1 MAKYLGRVNKL
12 KDIFTPSSVPFD
24 SILLTRLYNLFSQHQ
39 GGIFVLTGAGV
50 STESGIPDYRSDGVG
65 LYARSTRRPMSY
77 ADFLLKPE
85 NRKRYWARSYKG
97 WSYYREYEPNLTH
110 KVLSHMERREGML
123 HWLVTQNVDC
133 LHTKAGSLKLSELHG
148 SLHRVVCLSCS
159 STTSREEVQAMIQ
172 DLNSD
177 WEGIAQDFAPD
188 GDVTVSQDS
197 VSRFKMIDCPKCGGI
212 LKPDIV
218 FFGENVAKPKVDFIA
233 HKLAQSTALLVVGS
247 SLQVY
252 SAYRLILQAKSLR
265 IPVAVVSIGPTR
277 ADKVVDLKISGKCS
291 EVFTWLADKL
301 HINI

>member
-1 MAKYLGRVNKL
+1 MAKYLGRVGKL

-24 SILLTRLYNLFSQHQ
+24 STLLTRLCNLLTQHH

-50 STESGIPDYRSDGVG
+50 STESGIPDYRSEGVG

-77 ADFLLKPE
+77 ADFLLNSE

-110 KVLSHMERREGML
+110 RVLSHLERREGML
-123 HWLVTQNVDC
+123 HWLVTQNVDS

-177 WEGIAQDFAPD
+177 WEGTAQDFAPD
-188 GDVTVSQDS
+188 GDVTVPQDA

-218 FFGENVAKPKVDFIA
+218 FFGENVPKPKVDFITR
-233 HKLAQSTALLVVGS
+233 KLTQSSALLVVGS

-252 SAYRLILQAKSLR
+252 SAYRLILQAKSLH
-265 IPVAVVSIGPTR
+265 IPVAVVSIGLTR
-277 ADKVVDLKISGKCS
+277 ADQLVDLKISGKCS
-291 EVFTWLADKL
+291 EVFTRLADEWR
-301 HINI
+301 IDV